1 VENDRGELMKQRVY
15 FHLGLDRPVQ
25 ADAHAL
31 AQGLKSLGI
40 RAHAGVDWWFETPND
55 KETLFVHDPDFNPAN
70 ADIIICTKASYRG
83 FNERFQPEIHGFPE
97 WLMNRERKFRL
108 VYIEDEDGYE
118 ALSWYPPFTE
128 FDLVLRTKMNRRG
141 FAPPNFR
148 PWQLGVSDHVIKR
161 AGEKLQAS
169 SKKLQ
174 VLLNFNATH
183 PFEHPLRRLAKD
195 RIIPRFEE
203 FMTVDRTVAKW
214 QGAPTDSYD
223 AFHLQ
228 QAGQFFNPFYHDF
241 LAESAACFA
250 FCGELIPGL
259 PFNPAAMLRGG
270 NKARLKRALW
280 SEVSKV
286 TGAVPRAIQWDSYR
300 FWECLAFA
308 CCPVHLDLE
317 KYGVELP
324 VMPENW
330 THYIGLDLDNL
341 EADLDRIKQSPD
353 ILLEI
358 GRAGRAWLIENY
370 SAQKVAKRF
379 LECCSLAS

>member
-1 VENDRGELMKQRVY
+1 MEPKIY

-40 RAHAGVDWWFETPND
+40 RPHAEVDWWFETPDD
-55 KETLFVHDPDFNPAN
+55 KKTLFVRDPNFNPAD
-70 ADIIICTKASYRG
+70 ADIVICTKGSYRG
-83 FNERFQPEIHGFPE
+83 FNQRLQPEVYGLPE
-97 WLMNRERKFRL
+97 WILSPKRKFRL

-148 PWQLGVSDHVIKR
+148 PWQLGVSDHVIRR
-161 AGEKLQAS
+161 AGEKLQSS

-183 PFEHPLRRLAKD
+183 PFEHPLRRLAKE
-195 RIIPRFEE
+195 RIIPRFEQ
-203 FMTVDRTVAKW
+203 FMTVDHTVAKW

-223 AFHLQ
+223 AFHLR
-228 QAGQFFNPFYHDF
+228 QAGQFFNPFYHDL
-241 LAESAACFA
+241 LAQSAACFA
-250 FCGELIPGL
+250 FCGGMIPGL
-259 PFNPAAMLRGG
+259 PHNPAAMLRGG
-270 NKARLKRALW
+270 NKGKLKRAFW
-280 SEVSKV
+280 SGVSRAA
-286 TGAVPRAIQWDSYR
+286 GSVPRATQWDSYR

-308 CCPVHLDLE
+308 CCPIHVDLE
-317 KYGVELP
+317 KYGVQLP

-330 THYIGLDLDNL
+330 RHYVGLDLDNL
-341 EADLDRIKQSPD
+341 EADIERIKRRPQLLTE
-353 ILLEI
+353 IGHQGREWLLE
-358 GRAGRAWLIENY
+358 NY
-370 SAQKVAKRF
+370 ASKAVAMRF
-379 LECCSLAS
+379 LSVVNWVN